1 MILKTKLGKSYL
13 SEFRD
18 RIISSLNRKKC
29 TTKDEV
35 IIETMEETVLSILS
49 FIKVNITDE
58 ELYNPLVWKIVNWIN
73 YFGKWNPM
81 VELCFR
87 LNMLLCKKNKEN
99 ISEIIQLIKD
109 NIEDYPG
116 RKLYWD
122 NEIVKK
128 DRDLATIIR
137 SYDFLFIPMDN
148 QKDNPGIMIRKN
160 VKRGGMKFS
169 DLGLSSGTLWTD
181 RNIGATAPEE
191 YGDYF
196 RFGNP
201 FPYTAYSP
209 EYKHEDIDDVING
222 TDRDAATVILGK
234 NYRMPTFEQI
244 NELLDECK
252 WKWTK
257 QNGVNGMKVTGPNGN
272 SIFLP
277 ASGYRNLSS
286 DSLNNV
292 GSYGYYLSASPNGSY
307 GGHCLNFRSSLRGWG
322 NGSRAYGFSIRA
334 VLSSPKSLQEL

>member
-1 MILKTKLGKSYL
+1 MKLKTKLGKSYL
-13 SEFRD
+13 SEYKD
-18 RIISSLNRKKC
+18 RILSSLDRKKC
-29 TTKDEV
+29 TTQGEV
-35 IIETMEETVLSILS
+35 IRETMVETVLSILA
-49 FIKVNITDE
+49 FIKVNTTDE
-58 ELYNPLVWKIVNWIN
+58 EYYNPLVWKIVNWIN

-87 LNMLLCKKNKEN
+87 LNMLLCEKSKEN

-116 RKLYWD
+116 RKLSWD

-128 DRDLATIIR
+128 DRDLATFIR
-137 SYDFLFIPMDN
+137 SYDFLFIPNDN

-160 VKRGGMKFS
+160 VKRGGMKFV
-169 DLGLSSGTLWTD
+169 DLGLPSGTLWTD

-209 EYKHEDIDDVING
+209 EYKHEDIDDAIDG

-244 NELLDECK
+244 IELLDECK
-252 WKWTK
+252 WKWTE
-257 QNGVNGMKVTGPNGN
+257 QNGVNGMKVTGPNDN
-272 SIFLP
+272 SIFFP
-277 ASGYRNLSS
+277 ASGYRYYSS
-286 DSLNNV
+286 GSLNYV
-292 GSYGYYLSASPNGSY
+292 GSYGYYWSASPNSSY
-307 GGHCLNFRSSLRGWG
+307 DGHTLYFDSDNRYWFKSFRA
-322 NGSRAYGFSIRA
+322 NGLPIRA

>member
-87 LNMLLCKKNKEN
+87 LNMLLCKKSKEN

-109 NIEDYPG
+109 NIEDYPD

-128 DRDLATIIR
+128 DRDLTTFIK
-137 SYDFLFIPMDN
+137 SYDFLFVPVNN
-148 QKDNPGIMIRKN
+148 QKDNSGIMIRKN
-160 VKRGGMKFS
+160 IKRGGMKFV
-169 DLGLSSGTLWTD
+169 DLGLPSGTLWAD
-181 RNIGATAPEE
+181 RNIGANAPEE
-191 YGDYF
+191 CGNYF
-196 RFGNP
+196 RFGTP

-209 EYKHEDIDDVING
+209 EYKHEDIDDAIDG
-222 TDRDAATVILGK
+222 TRRDAATLYLGK
-234 NYRMPTFEQI
+234 EYRTPTLDQI
-244 NELLDECK
+244 NEIIDCCT

-257 QNGVNGMKVTGPNGN
+257 EKNINGYRITGPNGN

-277 ASGYRNLSS
+277 AAGYRDRSS
-286 DSLNNV
+286 DSLFNV
-292 GSYGYYLSASPNGSY
+292 GSYGYYWSATPSGAHL
-307 GGHCLNFRSSLRGWG
+307 GRSLRFNSCCWG
-322 NGSRAYGFSIRA
+322 CDDYNRTEGFSIRA
-334 VLSSPKSLQEL
+334 VLFSPKSLQEL